1 MAMDFVTIDWE
12 TANEHRASPCAI
24 GLVVVRDGEIAESW
38 STLMR
43 PPRGHGSFSTR
54 NTTVHGLCADDIVS
68 APRFVDVWPQIEDRL
83 VGLPVFAHNATFDMS
98 VIQEATSAA
107 DLPCPAL
114 RFGCTLVLAR
124 QHYVLPSYT
133 LDAVATVADVPLDHH
148 HDALSDAL
156 AAAGVLVTIAGETQV
171 ADLEDLF
178 DLYRVSW
185 GRLDSAGLVRCGA
198 DGPSARQRAGGRDVG
213 DPREQALEMP
223 PTLW

>member
-1 MAMDFVTIDWE
+1 MAMDFVAIDWE

-43 PPRGHGSFSTR
+43 PPRGHGAFSPR
-54 NTTVHGLCADDIVS
+54 NTAVHGLRADDVVS
-68 APRFVDVWPQIEDRL
+68 APRFADVWPQVEGHL
-83 VGLPVFAHNATFDMS
+83 AGLPVFAHNATFDMS
-98 VIQEATSAA
+98 VIQEATTAA
-107 DLPCPAL
+107 DLTCPDL

-133 LDAVATVADVPLDHH
+133 LDVVAEAADIPLGHH
-148 HDALSDAL
+148 HEALSDAL
-156 AAAGVLVTIAGETQV
+156 AAAGVLVTIARETQV

-178 DLYRVSW
+178 SLYRVSW
-185 GRLDSAGLVRCGA
+185 GRLAPSGLVRCGA
-198 DGPSARQRAGGRDVG
+198 DGPSARQRAGGRDVA